1 MLFKLRIALSA
12 VCASRNSQKPNPFG
26 CPVSG
31 FLTSLHQPAA
41 RCVNSRRPAA
51 LARSGRDWRA
61 ISHPV
66 RRGRGSC
73 APEADDVAHS
83 AEDVLER
90 LLCRSVRNVA
100 DKHRA
105 RALRSPRHAPR
116 VSARRFP
123 VYYPPPL
130 FPTLLASGHQ
140 DNRVTAQR
148 THTRGMDST
157 QIQSPA
163 EGAVGGEGEDWR
175 ATLARRQ
182 TGRVGQGGW

>member
-105 RALRSPRHAPR
+105 RALRSPRHVLVCPHGA
-116 VSARRFP
+116 AQFITI
-123 VYYPPPL
+123 PL
-130 FPTLLASGHQ
+130 FLLLCNKRQ
-140 DNRVTAQR
+140 DSLREKVTAQR
-148 THTRGMDST
+148 PHTIAIHWSGWT
-157 QIQSPA
+157 QLKSR
-163 EGAVGGEGEDWR
+163 D
-175 ATLARRQ
+175 RRKV
-182 TGRVGQGGW
+182 R